1 MSYTINSLD
10 TKNHNHKNS
19 LIDLWKKYLN
29 KYFDAR
35 FEWLYKDNPAGQ
47 TKTVLAFKDDENK
60 IIGCG
65 SICPRPL
72 YLNGQKARAGIAVDF
87 IVDENHRTYGP
98 ALKLQRANFSE
109 DNSSEF
115 DIIIAFPNQ
124 AAKGPF
130 LRVGCKALGEASLFT
145 KVLKSENKIA
155 RYINIPVLTKS
166 IGFIL
171 DQLLRLFDKMRVFA
185 KPSNWHAETVDAFD
199 ERFDAFWNE
208 VRNYK
213 IIAERSSDYLNWRYA
228 RCKGIQYKVFCLSE
242 KGSKTLKG
250 YIVYFLHNNVAN
262 IEDMFAV
269 NMDRTWL
276 YLLYEFSEHMR
287 KEGVVSICFSYFGN
301 ALFKELFHKLNF
313 FEKKE
318 TRTVLLYINSN
329 SSESFRNMA
338 LNPNNWSLFEGDL
351 DL

>member
-1 MSYTINSLD
+1 MSYTISPLN
-10 TKNHNHKNS
+10 TKSHKNS

-35 FEWLYKDNPAGQ
+35 FEWLYKNNQAGQ

-87 IVDENHRTYGP
+87 MVDENHRTYGP
-98 ALKLQRANFSE
+98 ALKLQRVNFSE

-124 AAKGPF
+124 AARGPF
-130 LRVGCKALGEASLFT
+130 FRVGCKTLGKASLFT

-155 RYINIPVLTKS
+155 RHINIPVLTKS

-185 KPSNWHAETVDAFD
+185 KPSDWHTETVDAFD

-208 VRNYK
+208 VRGNYK
-213 IIAERSSDYLNWRYA
+213 IIAERSSHYLNWRYTN
-228 RCKGIQYKVFCLSE
+228 CKALEYRVFCLSQR
-242 KGSKTLKG
+242 GSGTLKG
-250 YIVYFLHNNVAN
+250 YIVYSLHNNVAN
-262 IEDMFAV
+262 IEDMFAID
-269 NMDRTWL
+269 MDKTWL

-287 KEGVVSICFSYFGN
+287 KEGVVSICCSYFGN
-301 ALFKELFHKLNF
+301 TLFKELFHKLNF